1 MANVPSP
8 ADALALFARS
18 MKLCAKVPA
27 QHDAVREAGA
37 LLPLVA
43 LLRSSTFGGAT
54 AEEARMDA
62 LEALCDLTVCSAMN
76 MRAVRDELAE
86 ALVPLLGHAPLAPE
100 LLCILARS
108 GRRGQELI
116 REAHGVQPLVQL
128 LAQLTDAGAGA
139 GGSASAAAAG
149 APSSAAAGA
158 VAGAGGPAAAGAPL
172 SSGAGSA
179 FISAAA
185 AAAAADSPP
194 PLMLPT
200 LRQDLSADEAALLP
214 RVLRAVAA
222 LAAGDA
228 ANQAELREAGAIPL
242 LVVQLDS
249 PVEASPEAAA
259 AAGGGGGSAHQ
270 VTTASRSS
278 SSQQLAC
285 PIPSVAST
293 FGLPPPP
300 RAALLHAGAHHS
312 AALAAAALA
321 ELAAEKD
328 CCDAIYEAEGLRRLV
343 ALLSADEASVAAEAA
358 HALRS
363 VAFRSAVDRD
373 TIREKGGI
381 PPLVEL
387 LRCGA
392 HTPQAAWAAGAL
404 RHLGCADCHGWPA
417 LHAGA
422 HHSAHPAWAAGA
434 LRHLGVNERVA
445 VDCRG

>member
-128 LAQLTDAGAGA
+128 LAQLTDADADA

-179 FISAAA
+179 FISAAAA

-259 AAGGGGGSAHQ
+259 AGGGGGGSAHQ

-278 SSQQLAC
+278 SSRLLAC
-285 PIPSVAST
+285 PVPSVAST

-343 ALLSADEASVAAEAA
+343 ALLSAEEASVAAEAA

-404 RHLGCADCHGWPA
+404 RHLGCAHCH
-417 LHAGA
+417 
-422 HHSAHPAWAAGA
+422 
-434 LRHLGVNERVA
+434 
-445 VDCRG
+445 

>member
-185 AAAAADSPP
+185 AAAAAADSPP

-259 AAGGGGGSAHQ
+259 AGGGGGGSAHQ

-285 PIPSVAST
+285 PVPWVAST

-343 ALLSADEASVAAEAA
+343 ALLSAEEASVAAEAA

-404 RHLGCADCHGWPA
+404 RHLGYADCH
-417 LHAGA
+417 
-422 HHSAHPAWAAGA
+422 
-434 LRHLGVNERVA
+434 
-445 VDCRG
+445 

>member
-185 AAAAADSPP
+185 AAAAAADSPP

-259 AAGGGGGSAHQ
+259 AAAAAGGSAHQ

-278 SSQQLAC
+278 SSQQC
-285 PIPSVAST
+285 PIPWVAST

-343 ALLSADEASVAAEAA
+343 ALLSAEEASVAAEAA

-404 RHLGCADCHGWPA
+404 RHLGCVDCH
-417 LHAGA
+417 
-422 HHSAHPAWAAGA
+422 
-434 LRHLGVNERVA
+434 
-445 VDCRG
+445 

>member
-149 APSSAAAGA
+149 APSSAAAGV

-179 FISAAA
+179 FISAA

-249 PVEASPEAAA
+249 PVEASPEAG
-259 AAGGGGGSAHQ
+259 GGGGGSAHQ

-278 SSQQLAC
+278 SSQQC
-285 PIPSVAST
+285 PVPWVAST

-328 CCDAIYEAEGLRRLV
+328 CCDAIYEVEGLRRLV
-343 ALLSADEASVAAEAA
+343 ALLSAEEASVAAEAA

-404 RHLGCADCHGWPA
+404 RHLGYADCH
-417 LHAGA
+417 
-422 HHSAHPAWAAGA
+422 
-434 LRHLGVNERVA
+434 
-445 VDCRG
+445 

>member
-185 AAAAADSPP
+185 AAAAAADSPP

-259 AAGGGGGSAHQ
+259 GGGGGGGGGGGAAHQ

-285 PIPSVAST
+285 PVPWVAST

-343 ALLSADEASVAAEAA
+343 ALLSAEEASVAAEAA

-404 RHLGCADCHGWPA
+404 RHLGYADCH
-417 LHAGA
+417 
-422 HHSAHPAWAAGA
+422 
-434 LRHLGVNERVA
+434 
-445 VDCRG
+445 

>member
-43 LLRSSTFGGAT
+43 LLRSSTFGGAA
-54 AEEARMDA
+54 AEEARVDA
-62 LEALCDLTVCSAMN
+62 LEALCDLTVCSAIN

-128 LAQLTDAGAGA
+128 LAQLTDAGAG
-139 GGSASAAAAG
+139 GSASTAAG

-172 SSGAGSA
+172 SSAAGAA

-185 AAAAADSPP
+185 VAAAADSPQ

-200 LRQDLSADEAALLP
+200 LRQDRSADEAALLP

-228 ANQAELREAGAIPL
+228 ANQAELREAGVIPL
-242 LVVQLDS
+242 LVVLLDS
-249 PVEASPEAAA
+249 PIEANGGGD
-259 AAGGGGGSAHQ
+259 GGGGGGGGCGSAHQ

-278 SSQQLAC
+278 SSQLLAC
-285 PIPSVAST
+285 HALSATST

-300 RAALLHAGAHHS
+300 RAALLHASAYNS

-321 ELAAEKD
+321 ELAAEKH

-343 ALLSADEASVAAEAA
+343 ALLSAKEAPVAAEAA

-404 RHLGCADCHGWPA
+404 RHLGYADCHRWLA
-417 LHAGA
+417 LHARA
-422 HHSAHPAWAAGA
+422 HHSAPTPRVH
-434 LRHLGVNERVA
+434 ERG
-445 VDCRG
+445 R

>member
-76 MRAVRDELAE
+76 MRTVRDELAE

-149 APSSAAAGA
+149 APSSAAAGV

-179 FISAAA
+179 FISAAAA

-249 PVEASPEAAA
+249 PVEASPEAGGGGVGGVGGGGG
-259 AAGGGGGSAHQ
+259 GGGGGSAHQ

-285 PIPSVAST
+285 PVPSVAST

-343 ALLSADEASVAAEAA
+343 ALLSAEEASVAAEAA

-404 RHLGCADCHGWPA
+404 RHLGCAHCH
-417 LHAGA
+417 
-422 HHSAHPAWAAGA
+422 
-434 LRHLGVNERVA
+434 
-445 VDCRG
+445 